1 VPLLLV
7 TQILKL
13 PAPECILQMIE
24 PKGKTA
30 EKKEEY
36 EPI

>member
-7 TQILKL
+7 THILKL